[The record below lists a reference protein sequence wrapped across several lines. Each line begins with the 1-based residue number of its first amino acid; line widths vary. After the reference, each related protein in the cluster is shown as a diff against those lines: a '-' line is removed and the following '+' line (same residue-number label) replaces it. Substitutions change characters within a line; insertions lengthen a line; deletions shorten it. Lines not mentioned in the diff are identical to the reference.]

1 MTSDKNYIFDQKSL
15 NDADPEVVIK
25 AIQGLNSVEPE
36 TAYQA
41 IDTLIDLLDHPNNR
55 VRLQAAQTLG
65 RMELAEP
72 RIIEALLEATYD
84 KDKVVKRSAIG
95 SLGNLIHGDKNP
107 DPDVIER
114 LLQLTFDADERVREK
129 TAFALG
135 YLELRHTAI
144 ITRLVALLKD
154 RDLTVRGNAID
165 ALGKIGN
172 RTHLPLIKKFI
183 TPEPVYDIYDSNLV
197 TKAKNA
203 FEQISSRDTY

>member
-1 MTSDKNYIFDQKSL
+1 MN
-15 NDADPEVVIK
+15 NAGPEVIIA
-25 AIQGLNSVEPE
+25 AIRGLGSPGPD
-36 TAYQA
+36 TAYQSIEA
-41 IDTLIDLLDHPNNR
+41 LTGLLDHPDSR

-65 RMELAEP
+65 RVEQAAP
-72 RIIEALLEATYD
+72 KIIEALLEATYD
-84 KDKVVKRSAIG
+84 RDSAVKRAAIG
-95 SLGNLIHGDKNP
+95 SLGNLIQGNQSP

-114 LLQLTFDADERVREK
+114 FIDLTFDADERVREK
-129 TAFALG
+129 TAFQLG
-135 YLELRHTAI
+135 NLELRQTPI
-144 ITRLVALLKD
+144 ITRLGALLKD